1 MEWPD
6 AATYALAH
14 TQYQEAENMTDRMA
28 ALNAMLHCSTA
39 MDKAHQ
45 KTREQVLKHFYNEF
59 KNEALVIDKWFTLQA
74 SAPSTDVA
82 QIKAL
87 MKHPAFSLSNPNR
100 ARSLMFVFCN
110 ANPAR
115 FHAVDGSGYA
125 LWADTVIALNKLN
138 PQVAARLSRSLDR
151 WTKYPAANQALMKQ
165 ALEKVAATKN
175 LSKDVLEV
183 VSKAL
188 AAA

>member
-1 MEWPD
+1 
-6 AATYALAH
+6 
-14 TQYQEAENMTDRMA
+14 
-28 ALNAMLHCSTA
+28 
-39 MDKAHQ
+39 
-45 KTREQVLKHFYNEF
+45 
-59 KNEALVIDKWFTLQA
+59 
-74 SAPSTDVA
+74 VA

-100 ARSLMFVFCN
+100 ARSLVFVFCN

-115 FHAVDGSGYA
+115 FHAADGSGYA

-151 WTKYPAANQALMKQ
+151 WTKYPSANQALMKH
-165 ALEKVAATKN
+165 ALERVAATKN